1 MEDQFLNLKKCK
13 NKALG
18 EADQQI
24 DTILDPRVFYDC
36 EVDEDDHFENAFIL
50 KHRKE
55 GEDRP
60 ATAAQKKKKYVSK

>member
-24 DTILDPRVFYDC
+24 DVQLDVRTFYECHLD
-36 EVDEDDHFENAFIL
+36 DE
-50 KHRKE
+50 
-55 GEDRP
+55 
-60 ATAAQKKKKYVSK
+60 